1 VLVLLPFLLSL
12 AFGAVGLVIVA
23 KVALF
28 AMRRLGLDLFE
39 VLTWFGIAEDRT
51 TQPSFGNKLAG
62 GRTLRL
68 AK

>member
-1 VLVLLPFLLSL
+1 VLLPLLLSL
-12 AFGAVGLVIVA
+12 AFAVVGFVVVA
-23 KVALF
+23 KVALV

-39 VLTWFGIAEDRT
+39 VLTWFGIAEDRAA
-51 TQPSFGNKLAG
+51 QPSFGNRVAG